1 MVPALLLF
9 TVLAKADEPE
19 VAEVTR
25 TSNFDLAVTEIKE
38 VTFSNVRKFSD
49 PKSPKG
55 DYPPEGIY
63 YADVEFTVMLVPLAC
78 NTSYYR
84 GEILGRI
91 GAIGDHW
98 DTNPTIKVDF
108 GTLDTLGAGSTCPG
122 LPPRQAHVKLW
133 GVVNGIG
140 KDFKN
145 DRVLTYQFTAPR
157 NKRTQ
162 NPEQW
167 LVHIRANQS
176 TGVLEVA
183 GTERKSDEPVIPDEY
198 LQKFECDMSGRF
210 HKAGEIPEEDRLE
223 VVVIKTA
230 GDAADAKN
238 YSVAV
243 TGSSKSLFGEGSGKV
258 EFMLTADPTPSRWGL
273 PGTHLKFKS
282 ASEVELKVDLQTID
296 LGWKVNRSTSVDW
309 TYGKDEKGRDKGRFS
324 SCYLVDLASSV
335 LREELPHLGRDLE
348 EIKR

>member
-1 MVPALLLF
+1 MTQHMMNRFSWMVPALLLF

-140 KDFKN
+140 KKERRGTAFPPDHKIA
-145 DRVLTYQFTAPR
+145 DVRSLGALRSVHQIVKLQQPIAGHAKAHRRPRTRGLARGALLGIEPRTGAGIAWRSTGGELCAPAELQLGAAAEARVRRVL
-157 NKRTQ
+157 
-162 NPEQW
+162 
-167 LVHIRANQS
+167 L
-176 TGVLEVA
+176 LEA
-183 GTERKSDEPVIPDEY
+183 
-198 LQKFECDMSGRF
+198 
-210 HKAGEIPEEDRLE
+210 LE
-223 VVVIKTA
+223 
-230 GDAADAKN
+230 
-238 YSVAV
+238 
-243 TGSSKSLFGEGSGKV
+243 
-258 EFMLTADPTPSRWGL
+258 
-273 PGTHLKFKS
+273 
-282 ASEVELKVDLQTID
+282 
-296 LGWKVNRSTSVDW
+296 
-309 TYGKDEKGRDKGRFS
+309 
-324 SCYLVDLASSV
+324 
-335 LREELPHLGRDLE
+335 
-348 EIKR
+348 